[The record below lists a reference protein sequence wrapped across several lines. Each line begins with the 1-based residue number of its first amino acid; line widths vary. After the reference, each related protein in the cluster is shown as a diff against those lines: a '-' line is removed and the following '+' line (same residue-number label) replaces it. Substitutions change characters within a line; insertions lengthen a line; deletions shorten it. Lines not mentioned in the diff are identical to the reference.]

1 MYEGMYGFVSKHQV
15 NWIDFKESNV
25 SSHQKL
31 HIFWQNLIT
40 TEIGEY
46 SKEKSLN
53 YFKGIE
59 KDSQVLID
67 TSSIAWDYLQSFFD
81 EDHYEERWF
90 DDVKTLLMII
100 IVSWKKEVC
109 ILIMNQKVK
118 ITN

>member
-15 NWIDFKESNV
+15 KWIDFQEINV
-25 SSHQKL
+25 SQYQKTSY
-31 HIFWQNLIT
+31 IWQNLIT

-67 TSSIAWDYLQSFFD
+67 ASSIAWDFLQSFFD
-81 EDHYEERWF
+81 EDHDEER
-90 DDVKTLLMII
+90 
-100 IVSWKKEVC
+100 
-109 ILIMNQKVK
+109 
-118 ITN
+118 

>member
-1 MYEGMYGFVSKHQV
+1 MYGFVSKYHV
-15 NWIDFKESNV
+15 KWIDFQEINV
-25 SSHQKL
+25 SQYRKSPYN
-31 HIFWQNLIT
+31 WQNLIT

-46 SKEKSLN
+46 SKEFFLN

-67 TSSIAWDYLQSFFD
+67 TSSIACDYLESFFFMKIIMKNNGLMISK
-81 EDHYEERWF
+81 HI
-90 DDVKTLLMII
+90 LMII